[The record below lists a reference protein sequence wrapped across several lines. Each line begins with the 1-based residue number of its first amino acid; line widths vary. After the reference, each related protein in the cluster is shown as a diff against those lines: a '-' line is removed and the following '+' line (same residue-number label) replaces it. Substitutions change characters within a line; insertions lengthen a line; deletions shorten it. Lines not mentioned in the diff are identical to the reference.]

1 MNNLK
6 NYNRLPYIYISELG
20 GRLLIDTGASQ
31 SLISPKII
39 DRKKQIQCR
48 IKNVLH
54 YIKTAHGTSKH
65 KQVAYIKLPEILF
78 NQDITHKFL
87 IFNFDPD
94 FVGLLG
100 LDLLVPLNSR
110 IDIRKMI
117 LRTDHA
123 NIPIRDDIKT
133 YSNIS
138 AKTEQVVNLLCNYN
152 EGDYYLAEKNMKNG
166 LIFPASVVSVK
177 NGSILTTVINPTEKE
192 IQFKNSCHLNLQHL
206 DFSKNKEVKVSKIHK
221 QTIADN
227 KTDQILKNNL
237 NRLRTDHM
245 NPEENREIRK
255 LCYNYRDIFH
265 CEDIPLTF
273 IHEIKHKLRF
283 SDDKAIFVRNYR
295 QAPKQKEEIKRQ
307 INKLL
312 EQNIIRES
320 NSP

>member
-1 MNNLK
+1 MNDLK
-6 NYNRLPYIYISELG
+6 NYNRLPYIYIGELG

-31 SLISPKII
+31 SLISPKIL

-48 IKNVLH
+48 IKNELH

-65 KQVAYIKLPEILF
+65 KQVAYIKLLERLF

-94 FVGLLG
+94 FAGLLG

-110 IDIRKMI
+110 IDIKNMI

-138 AKTEQVVNLLCNYN
+138 AKSEQVVNLLCNYS
-152 EGDYYLAEKNMKNG
+152 EGDYYLAEKNG
-166 LIFPASVVSVK
+166 LIFPASVVLLK
-177 NGSILTTVINPTEKE
+177 NGNVLTTVINSMEKE
-192 IQFKNSCHLNLQHL
+192 IQFKNSCHINLQYL
-206 DFSKNKEVKVSKIHK
+206 DFSKKKEVKASKIHK

-237 NRLRTDHM
+237 
-245 NPEENREIRK
+245 
-255 LCYNYRDIFH
+255 
-265 CEDIPLTF
+265 
-273 IHEIKHKLRF
+273 
-283 SDDKAIFVRNYR
+283 
-295 QAPKQKEEIKRQ
+295 KQYKNLSYE
-307 INKLL
+307 
-312 EQNIIRES
+312 
-320 NSP
+320 P